1 MTDSE
6 RPSYRAATLTAL
18 KVLAGTALLLLSVWG
33 LDWRALPGH
42 LAAAKPG
49 WLGLALLAVLGGL
62 ALRIVRWQVLLPQ
75 GAERLALPAVSE
87 AYLAGQAA
95 NIVMPFR
102 GGELIR
108 LGLLAGQGSVGLAPA
123 GVSIVIEKALD
134 LLALAGLALV
144 LLPSLPAS
152 VTDVVPGWLF
162 PAAGVT
168 ISLLALGLLVSPW
181 LIGWIRS
188 ARGGAQ
194 GWGGQ
199 LMRALD
205 EAAAAVH
212 AMRRPAL
219 AIPAVSLTL
228 LAWGAMIATNALLFR
243 ALDLPLGATAAG
255 LVMLLVMIGLLPA
268 LMPGNIGPFYF
279 FARLALLPFQVDPQL
294 AIAFSILLHLLV
306 TLPPLLGGG
315 LLLLTYRRRSP
326 SRS

>member
-62 ALRIVRWQVLLPQ
+62 ALRILRWQVLLTH
-75 GAERLALPAVSE
+75 GAERPALPAVSE

-219 AIPAVSLTL
+219 AIPAVTLTL

-315 LLLLTYRRRSP
+315 LLLLTYRRRGP

>member
-1 MTDSE
+1 MSE
-6 RPSYRAATLTAL
+6 RDRSSRRTAAWTVL
-18 KVLAGTALLLLSVWG
+18 KVLAGTAFLLLSVWG
-33 LDWRALPGH
+33 IDWQALPRH

-49 WLGLALLAVLGGL
+49 WLALALLAVLVGL
-62 ALRIVRWQVLLPQ
+62 ALRILRWRVLLTQ
-75 GAERLALPAVSE
+75 GAERPALPAVSE

-102 GGELIR
+102 SGEVIR
-108 LGLLAGQGSVGLAPA
+108 LGLLAGQGGVGLAPA
-123 GVSIVIEKALD
+123 GISIVMEKSLD
-134 LLALAGLALV
+134 LLALAGLALL

-168 ISLLALGLLVSPW
+168 VFLLALGLLACPW
-181 LIGWIRS
+181 LIERIRS
-188 ARGGAQ
+188 ARPGAR

-199 LMRALD
+199 LIRVLD
-205 EAAAAVH
+205 EAAAAVN
-212 AMRRPAL
+212 AMRRPSIV
-219 AIPAVSLTL
+219 IPAVTLTL
-228 LAWGAMIATNALLFR
+228 LAWGVMIATNALLFR

-315 LLLLTYRRRSP
+315 LMLLTYRRRSP